1 MLKISLIGLKNIMRK
16 NTKVSI
22 IGVGYVGL
30 PLALAFSKKFKTI
43 GFDLN
48 KDRINELK
56 NGYDSFN
63 DQKKKDLLKNNKLLF
78 SSSEKDINNSDYFII
93 TVPTPV
99 NNQKKPDLKPVI
111 SASKIVGKTIKRKS
125 IVIYESTVYLVAPKR
140 YVSPIRK
147 IFRVKV
153 KS

>member
-1 MLKISLIGLKNIMRK
+1 MRK

-63 DQKKKDLLKNNKLLF
+63 DQKKKGLT
-78 SSSEKDINNSDYFII
+78 EK
-93 TVPTPV
+93 
-99 NNQKKPDLKPVI
+99 
-111 SASKIVGKTIKRKS
+111 
-125 IVIYESTVYLVAPKR
+125 
-140 YVSPIRK
+140 
-147 IFRVKV
+147 
-153 KS
+153 

>member
-63 DQKKKDLLKNNKLLF
+63 DQKKDLLKNNKLLF
-78 SSSEKDINNSDYFII
+78 SSSD
-93 TVPTPV
+93 
-99 NNQKKPDLKPVI
+99 
-111 SASKIVGKTIKRKS
+111 
-125 IVIYESTVYLVAPKR
+125 KR
-140 YVSPIRK
+140 Y
-147 IFRVKV
+147 
-153 KS
+153 